1 MWGKS
6 ATNQSEGE
14 GRERGCCLLQV
25 YPCPVPILHLST
37 QPQHPAAIVG
47 FLISFPRG
55 CGVAGRI
62 QVPRSQPRARR
73 YRYELLL
80 RTEMVRAPCVPRAR
94 RYVHL
99 ALIGQVAVVPS
110 LGAAPYPSFLS
121 GFSGWEL
128 NLEGLTRI
136 IAQNCAITVNLLET
150 RISNLATP
158 LRSSSNTVLC

>member
-55 CGVAGRI
+55 CGVAGCI

-80 RTEMVRAPCVPRAR
+80 RTEMVRAPCVPRAMG
-94 RYVHL
+94 YVHL

-110 LGAAPYPSFLS
+110 LGTAPYPSFLS
-121 GFSGWEL
+121 GFRGWGTQSGRLNTHNRSEL
-128 NLEGLTRI
+128 RNHS
-136 IAQNCAITVNLLET
+136 Q
-150 RISNLATP
+150 
-158 LRSSSNTVLC
+158 SSGNPHIKPSHPPPF